1 MDMLSFAIRSE
12 EDDAEKV
19 DADGHSD
26 SSSEDELV
34 KLEVRPTRQF
44 PRQRTEPQEPTR
56 NKSFTLIWGGGQKG
70 FWVSNV
76 DLPPPH
82 VNNEH
87 SLRL

>member
-1 MDMLSFAIRSE
+1 MLSFAIRSE
-12 EDDAEKV
+12 EEDAEKV

-56 NKSFTLIWGGGQKG
+56 NNSFTPIGGGGGVKK
-70 FWVSNV
+70 VSGYRTWIC
-76 DLPPPH
+76 PRPT
-82 VNNEH
+82 
-87 SLRL
+87 